1 MSYRQPW
8 CSRKRRS
15 SFGWRW
21 KRAVARRPVSC
32 LLAVGITAIALGG
45 CRSAAR
51 DDASAG
57 EFASRVPPAA
67 ALSVETRD
75 WAAAGGGREVVVPA
89 SAARVPVEPVA
100 TDAVG
105 VALSSAA
112 DRAARSPL
120 VAVEAAGVALGTLL
134 AALARDAG
142 IELAAHALPA
152 GRITLALEPRP
163 LAEVLAR
170 LADQVPFHWR
180 LADGRL
186 VVRGNV
192 AYTDSYAVDYLN
204 LDRTTHGS
212 VGLATRVGS
221 LDAGSAGS
229 VGGGIAN
236 SSETLVESVSEHRFW
251 ESLARDVVELVGRGD
266 GAVESMADAVGARFS
281 INRDAGL
288 VTLVARPA
296 VHARLARYLET
307 LQTSARRQVLIEAT
321 VLEVA
326 LSDSFEAGIDWRLL
340 ASGLTGV
347 SAAQVLG
354 GQPLVDATS
363 AGRIVPPAGL
373 VSLVQR
379 SGDGELAA
387 TLSLLETFGDVR
399 ILSRPRI
406 IALNNQSA
414 VLKVVD
420 NRVYFTARV
429 ERRIVE
435 DGDDEVVTGTDIHT
449 VPVGLVMN
457 VTPFIDASDT
467 IMLNVRPTLSRILGF
482 VDDPNPELAL
492 AGIRNGVPEIQ
503 VREMES
509 VLRVASGDV
518 AIIGGLMQE
527 SVSDGERRLPGL
539 SRLPFAGKLFSRR
552 SRERARTELL
562 IVLRPTVMAPV
573 RIAAGA
579 VGGDE

>member
-1 MSYRQPW
+1 MPYRQERHRPFA
-8 CSRKRRS
+8 RA
-15 SFGWRW
+15 FALLTIAA
-21 KRAVARRPVSC
+21 AVAF
-32 LLAVGITAIALGG
+32 GG
-45 CRSAAR
+45 CASAHVDGPPADAPDARSASTVLAR
-51 DDASAG
+51 
-57 EFASRVPPAA
+57 
-67 ALSVETRD
+67 ETRD
-75 WAAAGGGREVVVPA
+75 WTGPVPRSGTPGERALALAAAPPDTSSGPA
-89 SAARVPVEPVA
+89 
-100 TDAVG
+100 
-105 VALSSAA
+105 
-112 DRAARSPL
+112 L

-142 IELAAHALPA
+142 LELAAHALPA

-163 LAEVLAR
+163 LADVLVR
-170 LADQVPFHWR
+170 LAEQVPFHWR
-180 LADGRL
+180 LTDGRL
-186 VVRGNV
+186 VVRGDV
-192 AYTDSYAVDYLN
+192 VYADSYAVDYLN
-204 LDRTTHGS
+204 LDRTTRGS

-221 LDAGSAGS
+221 IDAGAVGRGGAGAGG

-251 ESLARDVVELVGRGD
+251 ESLARDVVELLD
-266 GAVESMADAVGARFS
+266 AGAGAETGARFS

-288 VTLVARPA
+288 VTLIGRPA
-296 VHARLARYLET
+296 AHARLGHYLDT
-307 LQTSARRQVLIEAT
+307 LQASARRQVLIEAT

-340 ASGLTGV
+340 ASGVTGL

-354 GQPLVDATS
+354 GQPLVGAES
-363 AGRIVPPAGL
+363 AARLAPPAGL

-429 ERRIVE
+429 ERRIDE
-435 DGDDEVVTGTDIHT
+435 DGDDEIVTETDIRT

-457 VTPFIDASDT
+457 VTPFIDAGEA

-492 AGIRNGVPEIQ
+492 AGVRNGVPEIQ

-539 SRLPFAGKLFSRR
+539 ARVPLLGHLFSRR
-552 SRERARTELL
+552 SRERTRTELL
-562 IVLRPTVMAPV
+562 IVLRPTVMGAP
-573 RIAAGA
+573 AATGA
-579 VGGDE
+579 AARAASSAASGSTR